1 MGASGERIKLVRK
14 KWGLSQLQFGG
25 SIGVSNSYISSLERG
40 EFPLTDSIARMIS
53 EVYHVRYDWLTCG
66 EGRMDEF
73 TLAKTDYRASELVMI
88 REIFSLSYPRL
99 FDMISLLV
107 SANAADFVVDLNLL
121 IKYWEQCDEKG
132 RARLEYKIEELI
144 PNFVQLK
151 NALPKASCQSG
162 AVAVTAPD
170 QSIILP
176 IVGKAA
182 AGLPIEMVEI
192 PDETSGVSDDAV
204 RNGDMIVIADGD
216 SMIEAGIHNG
226 DHCVIRPMPQVEQ
239 GQIALVA
246 VGDGSTI
253 KRFYA
258 NPEGYRLVSCNPAY
272 PDQHYP
278 PDAPIRILGR
288 FIKTVAAES

>member
-1 MGASGERIKLVRK
+1 MEDLIPDFAAKLQEYQEFVAAQAEGRQERRK
-14 KWGLSQLQFGG
+14 KTDTP
-25 SIGVSNSYISSLERG
+25 I
-40 EFPLTDSIARMIS
+40 PLA
-53 EVYHVRYDWLTCG
+53 
-66 EGRMDEF
+66 
-73 TLAKTDYRASELVMI
+73 
-88 REIFSLSYPRL
+88 
-99 FDMISLLV
+99 
-107 SANAADFVVDLNLL
+107 
-121 IKYWEQCDEKG
+121 
-132 RARLEYKIEELI
+132 I
-144 PNFVQLK
+144 PV
-151 NALPKASCQSG
+151 
-162 AVAVTAPD
+162 
-170 QSIILP
+170 
-176 IVGKAA
+176 VGKAA

-253 KRFYA
+253 KRFYVD
-258 NPEGYRLVSCNPAY
+258 PEGYRLVSCNPAY